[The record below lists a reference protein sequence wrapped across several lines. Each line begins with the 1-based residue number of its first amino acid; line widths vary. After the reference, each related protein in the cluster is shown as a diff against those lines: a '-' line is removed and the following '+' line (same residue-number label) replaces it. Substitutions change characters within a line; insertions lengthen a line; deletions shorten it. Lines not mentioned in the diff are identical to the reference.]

1 MTTDQRTTILMKK
14 LLAAAAALAATTAT
28 IGAGNAGAITNNY
41 QVDNVHDF
49 VGLMVALDDEGE
61 FMWRCSGSLL
71 DDQVTFLTAGHCTDD
86 NAPDAE
92 GPVASARIYFHQDA
106 GANYDPAT
114 EVDPTTGYPEYCI
127 AGDPLCVEASIVDDY
142 GFDDFAGFPD
152 TGDVGVVILDAPY
165 TTLSG
170 NYGTL
175 APVGTLDA
183 LFTKR
188 GLKDTTFLASGYG
201 LSYSSPVGAVSFRS
215 RLMGYG
221 KLTNLRSNNNGGFN
235 LQTNGNGKGNGGTC
249 SGDSGGPI
257 FYPADSNQIV
267 AVTSFGMNSWCRG
280 VDFSYRVDRAEIQ
293 DWIEGPHPDDQ

>member
-1 MTTDQRTTILMKK
+1 MKK
-14 LLAAAAALAATTAT
+14 LLAAAAVLATTTVA
-28 IGAGNAGAITNNY
+28 AGHADAITNNY

-49 VGLMVALDDEGE
+49 VGLMVALDDQGE

-71 DDQVTFLTAGHCTDD
+71 EDQVTFVTAGHCTDD

-92 GPVASARIYFHQDA
+92 GPVASARVYFQQGA
-106 GANYDPAT
+106 GANYDPET
-114 EVDPTTGYPEYCI
+114 EYDPISGYPDDCGVQPEFCR
-127 AGDPLCVEASIVDDY
+127 EASIVDDY

-152 TGDVGVVILDAPY
+152 THDVGVVILDEAYATP
-165 TTLSG
+165 SG
-170 NYGTL
+170 NYATL

-221 KLTNLRSNNNGGFN
+221 KLTNLVSNNNNGFN

-280 VDFSYRVDRAEIQ
+280 VDFSYRVDRQVIQ
-293 DWIEGPHPDDQ
+293 DWIFGPHPDA